1 MNKKRHY
8 PGGFTFIEAMVVV
21 GIMGILLVMAYP
33 NIKNTLETRAL
44 ENNARE
50 VLSSLQQAK
59 FMAVKLK
66 LFHRLRFDNSAGYW
80 VYYLERETDPGTWE
94 EVPNFFRRTISQKYS
109 VSVNF
114 LNQMVVFSP
123 LGTVEYY
130 NERYLVSDP
139 SVTLQNISIQDPN
152 LLRHGQPSTR
162 RISVFAGGSVQY
174 VKLT

>member
-8 PGGFTFIEAMVVV
+8 SGGFTFIEAMVVV
-21 GIMGILLVMAYP
+21 AIMGILLVMAYP
-33 NIKNTLETRAL
+33 NIKNSLETRAL

-66 LFHRLRFDNSAGYW
+66 LFHRLRFDNSEGYW
-80 VYYLERETDPGTWE
+80 MYYLERETDPGTWE
-94 EVPNFFRRTISQKYS
+94 EVPKFFRKTISQKYT

-114 LNQMVVFSP
+114 LNQMVVFTP

-130 NERYLVSDP
+130 NERYLVNDP